1 MNTIIKAIQK
11 TNLGTHPNTRVY
23 TNYHTP
29 CSECQQVIPHTI
41 NEHFEYAEC
50 ICPHCKAE
58 SFIQFGEAE
67 QEILADILS

>member
-11 TNLGTHPNTRVY
+11 TNLGTQPSTYVY
-23 TNYHTP
+23 TNYQEP

-41 NEHFEYAEC
+41 NEHFEYAEAT
-50 ICPHCKAE
+50 CPHCKAE